1 MQNNT
6 QKGFVLVPVELSHE
20 SATQRAEEQF
30 VENLELFKNM
40 NRYCTAQELER
51 LKIRWIEKQAANLQF
66 QYRAMIKVV
75 GRAS

>member
-6 QKGFVLVPVELSHE
+6 QKGFVLVPVELSQE
-20 SATQRAEEQF
+20 AATKRAEEQF
-30 VENLELFKNM
+30 TENLELFKNM

-51 LKIRWIEKQAANLQF
+51 QKNRWIEKQAANLQF
-66 QYRAMIKVV
+66 QYSAMIKVV